1 MHLRHNSVWRKLQYY
16 PRLHPFRWCWYLQIS
31 SLFRAS
37 PWGGEAALIFA
48 FLRLFFVLG
57 PVEPLGTSASHD
69 SSASQGVAGTSRAF
83 QGAGGTSLASLL
95 RHGVSLCSCSCFAS
109 LLVLLSPWRRRCAQV
124 STLAPTSCFTR
135 AYGPLRPWDRLRG
148 TTMTLG
154 LAYVDWL
161 DSSLW

>member
-1 MHLRHNSVWRKLQYY
+1 ML
-16 PRLHPFRWCWYLQIS
+16 
-31 SLFRAS
+31 
-37 PWGGEAALIFA
+37 AL
-48 FLRLFFVLG
+48 LRLFGFQFQLRR
-57 PVEPLGTSASHD
+57 PVELLGTSASPD
-69 SSASQGVAGTSRAF
+69 SSAF
-83 QGAGGTSLASLL
+83 QGAGDTSLAALL
-95 RHGVSLCSCSCFAS
+95 RRWELLCSCSCFAS